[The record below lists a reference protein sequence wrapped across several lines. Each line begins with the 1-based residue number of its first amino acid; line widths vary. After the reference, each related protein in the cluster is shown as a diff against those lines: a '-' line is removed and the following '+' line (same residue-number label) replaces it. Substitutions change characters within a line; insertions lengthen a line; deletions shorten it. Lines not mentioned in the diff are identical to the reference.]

1 MSKLKISLSCCD
13 YDRTRAIFEG
23 RVGIEGCEVNAQAMA
38 PEESFHRAFKFQEFD
53 VAELSMSTFMS
64 LTADGKSDFIGIP
77 AFLSRMFRH
86 SSLYIR
92 TDRGINQPA
101 DLKGRVIGVPEYQM
115 TAALWVRGMLSDD
128 FGVAPADISWRCG
141 GLFEPGGGLRAKVTL
156 PADVEVLRISD
167 DQTLSGLLDEGAI
180 DGLLSA
186 REPSC
191 FPANPDVARLFPDY
205 RPVEEDYYRR
215 TGMFPIMHLVGI
227 RRSLVEAN
235 PWLPVNV
242 FVAFIE
248 AKRICYRNLEK
259 IGHLFTTLPWPV
271 EDLARARELMGEDHW
286 PYGVAENKTEI
297 EAMLRYAHD
306 QGLTARQLT
315 PQDLFAPSVFDL
327 VKI

>member
-1 MSKLKISLSCCD
+1 MAKLKISLACCD

-38 PEESFHRAFKFQEFD
+38 PEESFHRSFKFQEFD

-64 LTADGKSDFIGIP
+64 ITSRGDSQFVGIP

-86 SSLYIR
+86 SSIYIR
-92 TDRGINQPA
+92 TDRGIAKPE
-101 DLKGRVIGVPEYQM
+101 DLKGRIIGLPEYQM
-115 TAALWVRGMLSDD
+115 TAALWVRGMLLDD
-128 FGVAPADISWRCG
+128 YGVRPADISWRCG
-141 GLFEPGGGLRAKVTL
+141 GLFEPGGGLRAKVQL
-156 PADVEVLRISD
+156 PGDVEVLRISD
-167 DQTLSGLLDEGAI
+167 TETLSQLLDEGAI
-180 DGLLSA
+180 DGLISA

-191 FPANPDVARLFPDY
+191 FGNNADVGRLFPDY

-215 TGMFPIMHLVGI
+215 TGMFPIMHMVGI

-242 FVAFIE
+242 YTAFLE

-271 EDLARARELMGEDHW
+271 EELARARDLMGEDHW
-286 PYGVAENKTEI
+286 PYGVDENRKEI
-297 EAMLRYAHD
+297 EAMLRYAFD

-315 PQDLFAPSVFDL
+315 PEDLFAASVFDL